1 MDVTANDDDF
11 KLLRTKL
18 QQIAC
23 FRIYIYYIWTMGFF
37 NSVTQVTNKP
47 VLCLS

>member
-23 FRIYIYYIWTMGFF
+23 FRIYKIYMDNGVF
-37 NSVTQVTNKP
+37 
-47 VLCLS
+47 